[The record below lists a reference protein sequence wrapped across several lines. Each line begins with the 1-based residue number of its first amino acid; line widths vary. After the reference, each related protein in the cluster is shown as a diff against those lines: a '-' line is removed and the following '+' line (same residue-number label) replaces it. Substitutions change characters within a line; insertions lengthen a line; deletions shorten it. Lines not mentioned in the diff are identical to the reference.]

1 MSKKTTYLLGILLT
15 IGLGTLLYHYFCC
28 SKNCCEN
35 GEMNAT
41 TPTIA
46 ATAETTTKSNF
57 ALKGKDIDYH
67 CSGDFNFLS
76 NDFKSILPINDSINL
91 GIGNLKTLF
100 DKGGKNL
107 TITGY
112 ALSSE
117 KNNSAFENLGMARAN
132 DVKNYFVS
140 KGIPATSID
149 IKGEVKDDLLKD
161 ETTVYGSVRYL
172 ISEITAD
179 TPKEDFAALKA
190 KINANPLI
198 LYFNT
203 GQASIDLSVEDRKKV
218 TDITHYLD
226 NVADAKLDVVGH
238 TDNVGDRTVNT
249 KLGLG
254 RADFAK
260 NYLVSNGI
268 DTNKIDSSSKGPD
281 QPIADNKT
289 AEGKAKNRRT
299 EVKIK

>member
-1 MSKKTTYLLGILLT
+1 MSKKNSYLLGIALT
-15 IGLGTLLYHYFCC
+15 IGLGTLLYHYLCC
-28 SKNCCEN
+28 NKGCCGD
-35 GEMNAT
+35 GEMAT
-41 TPTIA
+41 PNVVA
-46 ATAETTTKSNF
+46 SADGLQKPNF
-57 ALKGKDIDYH
+57 ALSGKDFDYS
-67 CSGDFNFLS
+67 CPGNFNFL
-76 NDFKSILPINDSINL
+76 NGDFKSIMPINDSINT
-91 GIGNLKTLF
+91 GIGNLKTYF
-100 DKGGKNL
+100 ANGGKNL

-112 ALSSE
+112 ALASE
-117 KNNSAFENLGMARAN
+117 KNTSAFENLGLARAN

-140 KGIPATSID
+140 KGIKAENID
-149 IKGEVKDDLLKD
+149 IKGVIKDDLTKD
-161 ETTVYGSVRYL
+161 EKIVYGPIFYEL
-172 ISEITAD
+172 SEVTKD

-203 GQASIDLSVEDRKKV
+203 GQTQIDLSAEDRKKV
-218 TDITHYLD
+218 TDLTHYLD

-238 TDNVGDRTVNT
+238 TDNVGDRTINT

-260 NYLVSNGI
+260 TYLVSNGI
-268 DTNKIDSSSKGPD
+268 LGDRIDSSSKGPD